1 MFKTFPQKPSYS
13 VVLLVVLL
21 LLVLLLLQVVCF
33 NNVAGRAVNLSSM
46 FLFAQRLLHIQQRYP
61 RYPLPET
68 CS

>member
-13 VVLLVVLL
+13 VVLLVVVV
-21 LLVLLLLQVVCF
+21 LLVLLLLLQSFGF

-61 RYPLPET
+61 LPET